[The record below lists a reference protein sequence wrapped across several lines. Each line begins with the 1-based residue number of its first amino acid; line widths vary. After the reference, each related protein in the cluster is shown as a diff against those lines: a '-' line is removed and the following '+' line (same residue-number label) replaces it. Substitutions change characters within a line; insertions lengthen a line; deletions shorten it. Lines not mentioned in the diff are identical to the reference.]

1 MEAFKEGLAELGYV
15 DGGTVN
21 IEFRYGDNAIDRVAA
36 LAAELIA
43 LPVDLIVAQGAA
55 AFEIRKLNIPVPM
68 VYVISADPVV
78 AGFAASLAKPIG
90 NMSGLT
96 FMAVEFNGKRLEL
109 LREIIPDLKRVAV
122 ISNPEHPGAQLE
134 RVFTEEKGRE
144 YNLAIDYFPTAND
157 AALAE
162 AFDKIKANPPLAI
175 SVLADG
181 FAVQNR
187 QKIID
192 FAMGLRVPVISGW
205 PIFAKSGAL
214 CTYGPR
220 QAESYRRL
228 VYYVDRV
235 LRGTPPADL
244 PIERPSQFELT
255 INLATANKLGLA
267 VPPSLLALADTV
279 IE

>member
-21 IEFRYGDNAIDRVAA
+21 IEFRYGDNAIDWVAA

-78 AGFAASLAKPIG
+78 AGFAESLAKPIG

-122 ISNPEHPGAQLE
+122 IGNPEHPGAQLE
-134 RVFTEEKGRE
+134 RAFTEEKGRE

-228 VYYVDRV
+228 AYYVDRV